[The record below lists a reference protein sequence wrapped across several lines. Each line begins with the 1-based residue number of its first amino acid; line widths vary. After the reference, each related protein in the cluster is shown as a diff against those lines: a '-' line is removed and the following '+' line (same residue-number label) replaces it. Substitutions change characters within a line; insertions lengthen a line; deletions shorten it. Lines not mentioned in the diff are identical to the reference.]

1 MTHMIELRISILC
14 WPGML
19 LNTPQCPGW
28 PHREQ
33 SDLVIS
39 RAAAEEIQA
48 CKVRVPRSGG
58 LEPNVCGGEAGKS
71 AAEAVAPLSMG
82 FSRPEYWSWV
92 PLPSPEDLPNPGIE
106 LRSPAL

>member
-1 MTHMIELRISILC
+1 MIVGTFLVIGGAPGIDKWR
-14 WPGML
+14 PGML

-33 SDLVIS
+33 SDLDIS

-48 CKVRVPRSGG
+48 CKIRVPRSGG

-71 AAEAVAPLSMG
+71 AAEAVTPAQAPCPKSDG
-82 FSRPEYWSWV
+82 VIPT
-92 PLPSPEDLPNPGIE
+92 PLL
-106 LRSPAL
+106 